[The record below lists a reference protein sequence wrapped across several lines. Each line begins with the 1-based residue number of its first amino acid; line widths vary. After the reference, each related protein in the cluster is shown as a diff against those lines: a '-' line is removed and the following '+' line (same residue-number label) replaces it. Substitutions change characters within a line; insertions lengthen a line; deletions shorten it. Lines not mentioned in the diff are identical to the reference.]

1 MKEYLII
8 NLDDF
13 HKNQKGSE
21 TYTQIRFIKCDN
33 VKEVKDFVKRW
44 YPETAWV
51 SIDTKYF
58 DNHIIYKEN
67 K

>member
-21 TYTQIRFIKCDN
+21 TYTQIRFII
-33 VKEVKDFVKRW
+33 
-44 YPETAWV
+44 
-51 SIDTKYF
+51 S
-58 DNHIIYKEN
+58 
-67 K
+67 